1 MTMFINDK
9 QYKIHILQ
17 RYFIP
22 GHVIK
27 KKLTFSQ
34 FFPFLCI
41 IFIINIINSVLQYLV
56 YYDENNI
63 YSFI

>member
-27 KKLTFSQ
+27 KKTNIFTI
-34 FFPFLCI
+34 FPF
-41 IFIINIINSVLQYLV
+41 FMHNF
-56 YYDENNI
+56 YY
-63 YSFI
+63 